1 MPTSD
6 PTRVPGRLDLLFAT
20 LRGLDE
26 AITTLYAER
35 GESRVRQRFVWP
47 MLRLAHEGPMTIVEL
62 ARSLGLTHSAVSQTV
77 ASMRSAGLVTS
88 KPATEGDRRTRRV
101 GLTDA
106 GRALV
111 PLLEAE
117 WRATEAAIRELDDEL
132 EHPLSLAAGDLV
144 AALQR
149 RPFLDRIAA
158 HLDAASPSIPAVA
171 TPGEPSPTIDAPAA
185 ADR

>member
-1 MPTSD
+1 VPASD
-6 PTRVPGRLDLLFAT
+6 PTRTPGRLDLLFAT

-47 MLRLAHEGPMTIVEL
+47 MLRLAHEGPMTIVDL

-77 ASMRSAGLVTS
+77 ASMRAAGLVTS
-88 KPATEGDRRTRRV
+88 EPATEGDRRTRRV
-101 GLTDA
+101 GLTA
-106 GRALV
+106 EGRALV

-117 WRATEAAIRELDDEL
+117 WRATEAAISELDDEL
-132 EHPLSLAAGDLV
+132 EHPLSRAADDLAA
-144 AALQR
+144 ALRR

-158 HLDAASPSIPAVA
+158 HLDAAAPPVPTDA
-171 TPGEPSPTIDAPAA
+171 GPSPTTDTSAA